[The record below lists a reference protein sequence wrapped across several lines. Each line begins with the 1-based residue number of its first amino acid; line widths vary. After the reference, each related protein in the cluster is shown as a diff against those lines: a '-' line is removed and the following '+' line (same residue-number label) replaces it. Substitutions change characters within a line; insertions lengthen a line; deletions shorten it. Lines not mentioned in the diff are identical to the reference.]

1 MRVGKRSTLRS
12 FMVVATRVCTILVA
26 CMQFTATSAEQAP
39 DTKPDLSINSGVKPL
54 GKRDIRDIRLS
65 GWRKLCF
72 EVSPAEKVCRTTN
85 VGVMDTGQE
94 MIRFDL
100 IDAGAA
106 EGRIQMLLPPGMYLR
121 SGITLTVDQNEPLH
135 LSYSWCLANACVAA
149 GPATPRFVSD
159 LRSGRVLTIEVV
171 DPSFLTVSVA
181 VPLDQFASVHGGPPT
196 QLFDESLTLRN

>member
-1 MRVGKRSTLRS
+1 
-12 FMVVATRVCTILVA
+12 
-26 CMQFTATSAEQAP
+26 MQFTAAPAQQAS
-39 DTKPDLSINSGVKPL
+39 DTKPDMTINSGVKPL
-54 GKRDIRDIRLS
+54 GKRDIRNIQLS

-72 EVSPAEKVCRTTN
+72 EVSPAGQVCRTTN

-121 SGITLTVDQNEPLH
+121 PGITLTVDQNEPLH
-135 LSYSWCLANACVAA
+135 ISYSWCLANACVAA

-159 LRSGRVLTIEVV
+159 LRSGRILTIEVV
-171 DPSFLTVSVA
+171 DPSLLTVSVA
-181 VPLDQFASVHGGPPT
+181 VPLDQFASVHSGPPA
-196 QLFDESLTLRN
+196 QLFDESLSLRN

>member
-1 MRVGKRSTLRS
+1 
-12 FMVVATRVCTILVA
+12 MVIATPVCAIWLA
-26 CMQFTATSAEQAP
+26 SLLDLPSMQFTAASAQQAS
-39 DTKPDLSINSGVKPL
+39 DTSINSGVKPR
-54 GKRDIRDIRLS
+54 GKRGIRDIQLS

-100 IDAGAA
+100 IEVGAA

-135 LSYSWCLANACVAA
+135 ISFSWCLANACVAA
-149 GPATPRFVSD
+149 GSASPGFVRD
-159 LRSGRVLTIEVV
+159 LRSGRILTIEVV
-171 DPSFLTVSVA
+171 DPNLLTVSLA
-181 VPLDQFASVHGGPPT
+181 LPLDQFASVNGGPPDPA
-196 QLFDESLTLRN
+196 FR